1 MPSRQTNPW
10 DLDAE
15 MITRHPVATAEDHHN
30 QFMAID
36 GVVGGMQDAD
46 ALLLVSA
53 CLPSDLACSSSLRKP
68 SAGFV
73 FRR

>member
-46 ALLLVSA
+46 ALLLVGPASRA
-53 CLPSDLACSSSLRKP
+53 ISHVRA
-68 SAGFV
+68 A
-73 FRR
+73 